1 VEPPPVND
9 KPAFSEMD
17 KRMQRQQLLAIILA
31 NEITGT
37 ATTAKGSAA
46 AGEKHANYPAA
57 ASVY

>member
-1 VEPPPVND
+1 VND

-17 KRMQRQQLLAIILA
+17 KRMQRQQLLVIILA
-31 NEITGT
+31 NEITAT

-57 ASVY
+57 VSVY